1 MGVLS
6 FVLAIGLG
14 FGLACLIF
22 ASLLSK
28 SNDIGNSIGDAAHY
42 TVGISSD
49 RSVDRLKRDE
59 RETFG
64 TGYFREEEL
73 NRPEPESNKLVEQK
87 K

>member
-14 FGLACLIF
+14 FGLASLIF
-22 ASLLSK
+22 ASLISK
-28 SNDIGNSIGDAAHY
+28 SNENCNSICDASHY
-42 TVGISSD
+42 TVGISYD
-49 RSVDRLKRDE
+49 RSVYSLKRDE
-59 RETFG
+59 RDTFG